1 MNLMFWKKKTG
12 TGEEAENAR
21 EDLAASKKL
30 RESLDFSATKQGI
43 ADTSRDPESP
53 ELETPAKPGLAARMA
68 LLLTALTS
76 HFKKTP
82 AFSAEEDHAPEASEG
97 SKKPVDA
104 AAREPDLESPDM
116 EVPAEPGLVVRAKLL
131 LIALTR
137 RFKKS
142 PISDVAE
149 GDEEDAF
156 EINPVRSKKRLIIG
170 GAIGLL
176 VLLLASIGFALW
188 PAAPP
193 HQEQPDTGRDVATT
207 RPSQP
212 APSEPAPGEPQ
223 PAMPEKPPSEIE
235 ALKKE
240 NAELHARIEALK
252 KELPQQ
258 QPYVPAARHDG
269 GNAPSSSASGEMMIG
284 NKDPKDTAMTLK
296 EAIEAMNT
304 SSGDHAKK
312 TAK

>member
-1 MNLMFWKKKTG
+1 MNLMFWKKTVG
-12 TGEEAENAR
+12 AGVEAEDAL
-21 EDLAASKKL
+21 EDTAANTKPGMAAWMKL
-30 RESLDFSATKQGI
+30 RLS
-43 ADTSRDPESP
+43 
-53 ELETPAKPGLAARMA
+53 
-68 LLLTALTS
+68 ALTN

-82 AFSAEEDHAPEASEG
+82 AFSAEGDHTPEASEG
-97 SKKPVDA
+97 SKKPFDA
-104 AAREPDLESPDM
+104 AAREPGLESPDV
-116 EVPAEPGLVVRAKLL
+116 EVPVKPGLIVRAKLR

-137 RFKKS
+137 RFKKTS
-142 PISDVAE
+142 VSDVAE
-149 GDEEDAF
+149 GDEEDAP
-156 EINPVRSKKRLIIG
+156 EINPARSKKRLIIG

-212 APSEPAPGEPQ
+212 APPEPAPDEPQ
-223 PAMPEKPPSEIE
+223 PAMPEKLPSEIE

-258 QPYVPAARHDG
+258 QPYVPAARHAG
-269 GNAPSSSASGEMMIG
+269 GNTPSSSASGEMMIG

-296 EAIEAMNT
+296 EAIEAMNA

-312 TAK
+312 PAK

>member
-1 MNLMFWKKKTG
+1 MNLMFWKKTTG
-12 TGEEAENAR
+12 AGEEAEDEL
-21 EDLAASKKL
+21 EDTAANTKPGVAAWMKL
-30 RESLDFSATKQGI
+30 R
-43 ADTSRDPESP
+43 
-53 ELETPAKPGLAARMA
+53 LA
-68 LLLTALTS
+68 ALTS

-82 AFSAEEDHAPEASEG
+82 AFSAEEDQAPEASEG

-104 AAREPDLESPDM
+104 AAKEPGLESPDM
-116 EVPAEPGLVVRAKLL
+116 EVPAKPGLVVRAKLR

-137 RFKKS
+137 RFKKT
-142 PISDVAE
+142 PVSDVAE
-149 GDEEDAF
+149 GDEEDAP
-156 EINPVRSKKRLIIG
+156 EINPARSKKRLVIG

-176 VLLLASIGFALW
+176 VLLLAGIGIAIR
-188 PAAPP
+188 PVAPP
-193 HQEQPDTGRDVATT
+193 PQEQPDTGRGVATIAS
-207 RPSQP
+207 RPG
-212 APSEPAPGEPQ
+212 EPAPAPGQPQ
-223 PAMPEKPPSEIE
+223 TSTPEKPPTEIE

-258 QPYVPAARHDG
+258 QPSVPAARHAG

-296 EAIEAMNT
+296 EAIEAMNA

-312 TAK
+312 PAK

>member
-1 MNLMFWKKKTG
+1 MNLMFWKKTTG
-12 TGEEAENAR
+12 AGVEAEDAF
-21 EDLAASKKL
+21 EDTATNTKSGVAAWMKL
-30 RESLDFSATKQGI
+30 R
-43 ADTSRDPESP
+43 
-53 ELETPAKPGLAARMA
+53 LA
-68 LLLTALTS
+68 ALTS
-76 HFKKTP
+76 HFKRTP
-82 AFSAEEDHAPEASEG
+82 SFSAEEDHAPEAPEG
-97 SKKPVDA
+97 SKKPVGA

-116 EVPAEPGLVVRAKLL
+116 EIPAKPGLFVRAKLR

-137 RFKKS
+137 RFKKT

-149 GDEEDAF
+149 GDEADVP
-156 EINPVRSKKRLIIG
+156 EINPVRSKKRLING

-176 VLLLASIGFALW
+176 VLLLAGIGFALW

-193 HQEQPDTGRDVATT
+193 HQGQPDTGRDAAHL
-207 RPSQP
+207 SES
-212 APSEPAPGEPQ
+212 APPYPAPGEPQ
-223 PAMPEKPPSEIE
+223 PAMPEKPLSEIE

-258 QPYVPAARHDG
+258 QSSVPAARHAG
-269 GNAPSSSASGEMMIG
+269 GNAPSSSAGGEMMIG

-296 EAIEAMNT
+296 EAIEAMNA

-312 TAK
+312 PAK